1 LPRRGARRYHE
12 SLHVPHSADTSMKPS
27 TTLIRTATA
36 VAAGVIGRSGGMR
49 MAGSGLLHP
58 KL

>member
-1 LPRRGARRYHE
+1 
-12 SLHVPHSADTSMKPS
+12 VPHSADTSMKPS